1 MDAITYLKI
10 DNRRLTEQLLLAQT
24 VAEQAQ
30 QDLRLALE
38 RLKAAEE
45 DNRALRSKATIK
57 TSKITLLGRENGL

>member
-45 DNRALRSKATIK
+45 DNRALLAK
-57 TSKITLLGRENGL
+57 LQQ

>member
-45 DNRALRSKATIK
+45 DNRALLDK
-57 TSKITLLGRENGL
+57 LQQHDEQ

>member
-45 DNRALRSKATIK
+45 DNRALLAK
-57 TSKITLLGRENGL
+57 LQQHDEQ